1 MYTKI
6 NVSIS
11 SVILLLFAAAFAGSV
26 QISLTGDFIQGG
38 LVYGNV
44 APGSKVIINNHG
56 VRVSTTGEFIIG
68 FGRNYPAE
76 TILTV
81 QSSDGSE
88 YFHKI
93 NIAARE
99 YSIQRIDGL
108 PDKKVT
114 PGPEALLIIQKESKE
129 IARARSINDDR
140 MDFDT
145 NFIWP
150 AKGPISGVYG
160 SQRILNGQ
168 ARRPHYGI
176 DIAAPIGTSVIAPA
190 AGVVTYVNNDMY
202 FSGGTLVL
210 DHGHNLTSSFLH
222 LHKTFVEVGDRVEQG
237 QEIAQIGA
245 TGRVTGPHLDWRMNW
260 HQQRLDPGLLMG
272 EKPKIK

>member
-1 MYTKI
+1 MYTKFS
-6 NVSIS
+6 VSIS
-11 SVILLLFAAAFAGSV
+11 SVILLLFATAFAGSD

-44 APGSKVIINNHG
+44 APDSKVIINNHG
-56 VRVSTTGEFIIG
+56 IRVSTEGEFIIG
-68 FGRNYPAE
+68 FGRDYPAE
-76 TILTV
+76 TILTI
-81 QSSDGSE
+81 QSRDGSE

-93 NIAARE
+93 KIAARE
-99 YSIQRIDGL
+99 YSIQSIDGL

-114 PGPEALLIIQKESKE
+114 PDPEALQRIQRESKE
-129 IARARSINDDR
+129 IARARSFDDDR

-145 NFIWP
+145 NYIWP

-176 DIAAPIGTSVIAPA
+176 DIVAPIGSSVIAPA
-190 AGVVTYVNNDMY
+190 AGVVTYVNDDMY

-222 LHKTFVEVGDRVEQG
+222 LHRIFVKVGDRVEQG
-237 QEIAQIGA
+237 QEIAQVGA

-272 EKPKIK
+272 ENPKTR